1 MNYINRKTPEVS
13 PGPEL
18 LNTVK
23 AGFVLQG
30 TTYTQWCKAN
40 AVERTGARAALL
52 GGWRGPKAKKLVQRL
67 IKASGADAMEVR
79 AA

>member
-1 MNYINRKTPEVS
+1 MIYPSRKPPEFT
-13 PGPEL
+13 PGPDL

-52 GGWRGPKAKKLVQRL
+52 GGWRGPKAKKLVHRL
-67 IKASGADAMEVR
+67 IKASGADAMEMR

>member
-1 MNYINRKTPEVS
+1 MIDQTRKPS
-13 PGPEL
+13 GYDPGPDL

-30 TTYTQWCKAN
+30 TSYTQWCKAN

-52 GGWRGPKAKKLVQRL
+52 GGWRGPKARKLVQRL
-67 IKASGADAMEVR
+67 IKASGADSIEVR